1 MLNVELDGT
10 GADDGDEVDGDEVGD
25 VVGVVEAVVDD
36 VDDVVEDVDD
46 VVEDVDD
53 VVEDV
58 EPGDDVVVDELVVEE
73 LPLLHE
79 PNKVATITSQQKPMT
94 TFAFG

>member
-25 VVGVVEAVVDD
+25 VVGVVEAVVD
-36 VDDVVEDVDD
+36 DVDD

>member
-10 GADDGDEVDGDEVGD
+10 GADDGDEVDGDEVCD

-36 VDDVVEDVDD
+36 VD
-46 VVEDVDD
+46 DVDD

-73 LPLLHE
+73 LPPLHE
-79 PNKVATITSQQKPMT
+79 LKKVATITSPQKPMT
-94 TFAFG
+94 ISAFG